1 VGADPGR
8 LRIGYTVRTPDGDLG
23 HPDCVAAAEAAA
35 RLCSSLGHEVTE
47 TDWPGFTP
55 EVGAAIGT
63 MISAAAAWIM
73 RYWIRHL
80 GREPGAEEIEPL
92 NRAPWQAGEKVT
104 AASWLLAVGDVQRFG
119 RRVGRFFTGFD
130 AFLTPTMSTPPLPI
144 GEMVSTPED
153 PWRSLQVSGQ
163 AVRYAGIVANLTG
176 NPAMSV
182 PLWWDDDGLPMG
194 VHFLGWFGDEAMLI
208 RLAAQL
214 EAAQPWADRRP
225 AVHAARP
232 REQWRCPRWRD
243 GRTAGPSAGPCAP
256 PGRR

>member
-1 VGADPGR
+1 MGADPGR

-163 AVRYAGIVANLTG
+163 TVRYAGVVANLTG

-182 PLWWDDDGLPMG
+182 PLWWNDDGLPIG
-194 VHFLGWFGDEAMLI
+194 VHVLGRFGDEATLI

-225 AVHAARP
+225 GVQAARP
-232 REQWRCPRWRD
+232 REPWRCP
-243 GRTAGPSAGPCAP
+243 
-256 PGRR
+256 